1 MLADGERFGGVYQAV
16 LANPP
21 YIPAAELPSLMR
33 EVRREPRM
41 ALDGGDGLVFYRVI
55 ARVWAPSS
63 APAASR
69 RGGGGRAGAAVA
81 ALFEEVGLTGLEIL
95 EDLGG
100 IQRVVVGW
108 RK

>member
-1 MLADGERFGGVYQAV
+1 
-16 LANPP
+16 
-21 YIPAAELPSLMR
+21 MR

-55 ARVWAPSS
+55 ARFGRPSS
-63 APAASR
+63 APAASAPWR
-69 RGGGGRAGAAVA
+69 WGPGQAAAVA